1 MHIFIGGL
9 LIGALF
15 SGVITGALGGLASPL
30 PYWLRLGLLAPA
42 LAVILVFELLG
53 KPLSLPQNRRL
64 VPQSVI
70 PQSEFRGPLQFGFEM
85 GTGVRTFTPTALPHA
100 LVLTI
105 VLIGGLGP
113 GFLAGLGFGIGR
125 ALMPLARTYSGD
137 PEGWDDAMLGKMKRI
152 GQTSGVGFVISLAIV
167 FLP

>member
-1 MHIFIGGL
+1 MHIFVGGL

-15 SGVITGALGGLASPL
+15 SGVITGALGGIASPL
-30 PYWLRLGLLAPA
+30 PYWLRVGLLAPA

-53 KPLSLPQNRRL
+53 RPLSLPQNRRL

-70 PQSEFRGPLQFGFEM
+70 PHADFRGPLQFGFEM

-100 LVLTI
+100 LVL
-105 VLIGGLGP
+105 VVLLIGGLGP
-113 GFLAGLGFGIGR
+113 GLLAGLGFGIGR

-137 PEGWDDAMLGKMKRI
+137 PEGWDNAMLGKMTRI
-152 GQTSGVGFVISLAIV
+152 GRTSAIGFICSVAML